1 MRHFRCWFIIDPE
14 FSVPRLRR
22 FRPGLFNPPTALF
35 WHRRAYLRR
44 ARRSLSDGARRRG
57 VGSEAGGGGGGGHG
71 CDNDGV
77 RARPRL
83 AHLVRQLPLGR
94 VVAHRAAV
102 RLGHSWLRAARAL
115 SGGMAA
121 EPLQPAILR
130 TAATA
135 DAASAPPA
143 RAGWCGPLLSRPRV
157 AGCGP
162 LSKAKARQRFGQG
175 GAAQAS
181 PLPEHA
187 SGRPKLPPAAAAP
200 LLVLRRPVLRR
211 GWRPGRHVRTPSY
224 SNHAA
229 ALEDQLRNRAA
240 RAGSLHGP
248 SPPPHGS
255 SNDPLEQPRG

>member
-1 MRHFRCWFIIDPE
+1 MRHFGLLFSPNFRCPGFAVHFAESTWPCLN
-14 FSVPRLRR
+14 PRA
-22 FRPGLFNPPTALF
+22 FGTVHTFAA
-35 WHRRAYLRR
+35 RAAIAVR
-44 ARRSLSDGARRRG
+44 DGARRRG
-57 VGSEAGGGGGGGHG
+57 VGSEAGGGGGGGGHG

-102 RLGHSWLRAARAL
+102 RLGYSRLRAARAL

-121 EPLQPAILR
+121 EPLQPAVLR

-135 DAASAPPA
+135 DAASEPPA

-162 LSKAKARQRFGQG
+162 LSKAKARPRFGQG

-181 PLPEHA
+181 PLAEHA

-211 GWRPGRHVRTPSY
+211 GWRPGATYVRRRTVTV
-224 SNHAA
+224 
-229 ALEDQLRNRAA
+229 RN
-240 RAGSLHGP
+240 SLHGP
-248 SPPPHGS
+248 SPQPHGS
-255 SNDPLEQPRG
+255 LIDPLEQPRG

>member
-1 MRHFRCWFIIDPE
+1 MHRRSGPT
-14 FSVPRLRR
+14 PRGTE
-22 FRPGLFNPPTALF
+22 RPQSEQASLFPFVCVTFVVGLLLSGVGAPCLTPQPALLAP
-35 WHRRAYLRR
+35 RAYLRR
-44 ARRSLSDGARRRG
+44 ARRSRWSDGARRRG
-57 VGSEAGGGGGGGHG
+57 VGSEAGGRGGRGGHG

-162 LSKAKARQRFGQG
+162 LSTAKARQRFGQD

-211 GWRPGRHVRTPSY
+211 GWRPGATYVRHRTVTTR
-224 SNHAA
+224 
-229 ALEDQLRNRAA
+229 LL
-240 RAGSLHGP
+240 
-248 SPPPHGS
+248 
-255 SNDPLEQPRG
+255 

>member
-1 MRHFRCWFIIDPE
+1 M
-14 FSVPRLRR
+14 
-22 FRPGLFNPPTALF
+22 
-35 WHRRAYLRR
+35 
-44 ARRSLSDGARRRG
+44 
-57 VGSEAGGGGGGGHG
+57 
-71 CDNDGV
+71 
-77 RARPRL
+77 
-83 AHLVRQLPLGR
+83 
-94 VVAHRAAV
+94 
-102 RLGHSWLRAARAL
+102 RLGYSRLRAARAL

-135 DAASAPPA
+135 DAASEPPA

-211 GWRPGRHVRTPSY
+211 GWRPGATYVRHRTVTTW
-224 SNHAA
+224 
-229 ALEDQLRNRAA
+229 LL
-240 RAGSLHGP
+240 
-248 SPPPHGS
+248 
-255 SNDPLEQPRG
+255 

>member
-1 MRHFRCWFIIDPE
+1 MHRRSGPTPRGRTERPQSEHVSSLFPFVLRHFRCSFIIVPD

-22 FRPGLFNPPTALF
+22 FFPNQIDLAVFNPPPHALLVP
-35 WHRRAYLRR
+35 RAYLRR

-121 EPLQPAILR
+121 EPLQPAVLR

-135 DAASAPPA
+135 DAASEPPA

-211 GWRPGRHVRTPSY
+211 GWRPGATYVRHRTVTTR
-224 SNHAA
+224 
-229 ALEDQLRNRAA
+229 LL
-240 RAGSLHGP
+240 
-248 SPPPHGS
+248 
-255 SNDPLEQPRG
+255 